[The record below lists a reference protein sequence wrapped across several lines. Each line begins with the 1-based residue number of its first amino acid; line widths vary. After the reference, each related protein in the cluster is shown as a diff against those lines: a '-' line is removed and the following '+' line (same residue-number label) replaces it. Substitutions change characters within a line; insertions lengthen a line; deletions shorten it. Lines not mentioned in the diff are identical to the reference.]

1 MKARL
6 NWVASSVMYDND
18 YCLEITIGNKTFY
31 KTLKGNK
38 VIYFEI
44 KDEKPTF
51 ISEISKEYIVNL
63 FIKNEIT
70 TFLNKDKNVNIVLNA
85 LGLRLAT
92 LYEDNRE
99 YEPLDEEQ
107 TKEYKELKSFFDNLG
122 IEPDFDD
129 DGVVFYVK

>member
-6 NWVASSVMYDND
+6 NWVASSVMYDNN
-18 YCLEITIGNKTFY
+18 YCLEVTIGNKTFY

-44 KDEKPTF
+44 KDKKPTF
-51 ISEISKEYIVNL
+51 ISEISEEYIVNL

-70 TFLNKDKNVNIVLNA
+70 IFLNKDKNVNIVLKA

-92 LYEDNRE
+92 LNEDDRE
-99 YEPLDEEQ
+99 DEPLDEEQ
-107 TKEYKELKSFFDNLG
+107 TKEHKELKSFFDNLG

>member
-6 NWVASSVMYDND
+6 NWVASSVMYDNN
-18 YCLEITIGNKTFY
+18 YCLEVTIGNKTFY

-44 KDEKPTF
+44 KDKKPTF
-51 ISEISKEYIVNL
+51 ISEISEEYIVNL

-70 TFLNKDKNVNIVLNA
+70 IFLNKDKNVNIVLNA

-92 LYEDNRE
+92 LNKDDRED
-99 YEPLDEEQ
+99 EPLDEEQ
-107 TKEYKELKSFFDNLG
+107 TKEHKELKSFFDNLG

>member
-92 LYEDNRE
+92 LNEDDRE
-99 YEPLDEEQ
+99 DEPLDEEQ
-107 TKEYKELKSFFDNLG
+107 TKEHKELKSFFDNLG

>member
-6 NWVASSVMYDND
+6 NWVASSVMYDNN
-18 YCLEITIGNKTFY
+18 YCLEVTIGNKTFY

-44 KDEKPTF
+44 KDKKPTF
-51 ISEISKEYIVNL
+51 ISEISEEYIVNL

-70 TFLNKDKNVNIVLNA
+70 IFLNKDKNVNIVLNA

-92 LYEDNRE
+92 LNEDDRE
-99 YEPLDEEQ
+99 DEPLNEEQ
-107 TKEYKELKSFFDNLG
+107 TKEHKELKSFFNNLG

>member
-1 MKARL
+1 MKVRL
-6 NWVASSVMYDND
+6 NWVASSVMYDNN
-18 YCLEITIGNKTFY
+18 YCLEVTIGNKTFY

-44 KDEKPTF
+44 KDKKPTF
-51 ISEISKEYIVNL
+51 ISEISEEYIVNL

-70 TFLNKDKNVNIVLNA
+70 IFLNKDKNVNIVLNA

-92 LYEDNRE
+92 LNEDDRE
-99 YEPLDEEQ
+99 DEPLDEEQ
-107 TKEYKELKSFFDNLG
+107 TKEHKELKSFFDNLG

>member
-6 NWVASSVMYDND
+6 NWVASSVMYDNN
-18 YCLEITIGNKTFY
+18 YCLEVTIGNKTFY

-44 KDEKPTF
+44 KDKKPTF
-51 ISEISKEYIVNL
+51 ISEISEEYIVNL

-70 TFLNKDKNVNIVLNA
+70 IFLNKDKNVNIVLNA

-92 LYEDNRE
+92 LNEDDRE
-99 YEPLDEEQ
+99 DEPLDEEQ
-107 TKEYKELKSFFDNLG
+107 TKEHKELKSFFDNLG

>member
-1 MKARL
+1 
-6 NWVASSVMYDND
+6 MYDNN
-18 YCLEITIGNKTFY
+18 YCLEVTIGNKTFY

-44 KDEKPTF
+44 KDKKPTF
-51 ISEISKEYIVNL
+51 ISEISEEYIVNL

-70 TFLNKDKNVNIVLNA
+70 IFLNKDKNVNIVLNA

-92 LYEDNRE
+92 LNKDDRED
-99 YEPLDEEQ
+99 EPLDEEQ
-107 TKEYKELKSFFDNLG
+107 TKEHKELKSFFDNLG